1 MLRAA
6 ILLATFLMLPTSAT
20 SAGQVLCQNEGDDI
34 AAQHLFDRAINAY
47 VEMTRRLH
55 VQVSPWI
62 ASDQEAMAVASDALA
77 RVIAAERR
85 DARQSDIFGPEVADF
100 FRVRI
105 DASGALKGRQDALTR
120 CGEEAEDG
128 RCVRTPLVHSRLAW
142 VWSAPIGDALARAL
156 PPLPLELQYR
166 LSPDGSALLLVDVR
180 AALVIDLM
188 DVAPASS

>member
-6 ILLATFLMLPTSAT
+6 ILLATFLMLPPSAI
-20 SAGQVLCQNEGDDI
+20 SAGQVLCRNEADDI
-34 AAQHLFDRAINAY
+34 AALQVFNRAVDAY
-47 VEMTRRLH
+47 VEMTRRLD

-62 ASDQEAMAVASDALA
+62 GSDLEAMAVTNDSLA

-85 DARQSDIFGPEVADF
+85 DARQGDVFGPEVADF

-105 DASGALKGRQDALTR
+105 HAAGWLKGRQHALAR
-120 CGEEAEDG
+120 CGEHAQNA
-128 RCVRTPLVHSRLAW
+128 RCVTTPMVHSRLAW
-142 VWSAPIGDALARAL
+142 TWSAPVGDALARAL

-166 LSPDGSALLLVDVR
+166 LSPDGSLLFLVDVR

-188 DVAPASS
+188 DM